1 MIINKSNIKV
11 VWRFCILVV
20 TMCIIQLNSVSH
32 TSATD
37 FKGKRLD
44 IGTTIEGE
52 IEAGYGQYYTIY
64 SDFVGE
70 LTITVNTQMK
80 GQTIVEFMS
89 TDESRKPLPSYI
101 NYSDVDGQGQLTVS
115 YYVEAKTYY
124 LKISHEDE
132 TIGGYYVVQ
141 TKMKEINVISPKKS
155 NSTMENAIKIG
166 DKKSVLTFLTFADV
180 EKFYSVEV
188 AENQNLKLYM
198 TGKDNAK
205 VQVTIYDSNGNEID
219 SGFFYSYLKEY
230 SIDKEVPAGTYYISL
245 KHGTDVYDKGR
256 LCNIIVGDYIDIR
269 SIQFVE
275 SDLSLY
281 INDTHQLNVVL
292 YPENAT
298 EQYTFSSH
306 KPKIASVTKD
316 GQVKG
321 LKKGKAIITV
331 KTKDNG
337 KVATVIVE
345 VKKIDVTSIK
355 LNKSK
360 VALEVGESIKLSA
373 TIQPTNASIQ
383 KVKWKSSDLSVA
395 TVNNKGK
402 ITAKGA
408 GTCNIIVTCDNKS
421 FVCTVTV
428 KNKPTPTQAPKP
440 TVTPTPKPTA
450 TPTPKP
456 TATPT
461 PKPTAT
467 PTPKP
472 TVTQAP
478 KPTAAPTPKPT
489 ATPTPTV
496 VEVESISMISTL
508 RLKVGDTK
516 KLNIVINPSNATNQ
530 KVTWEST
537 DTAIVSVEY
546 GVITCKKAGKASIIV
561 TASNGVKAY
570 CSIIVVE

>member
-1 MIINKSNIKV
+1 MKVDKSNIKLL
-11 VWRFCILVV
+11 WRFCIFIVAV
-20 TMCIIQLNSVSH
+20 CIVQLNSISH
-32 TSATD
+32 TKATD

-44 IGTTIEGE
+44 IDTTMEGD

-64 SDFVGE
+64 SKSVGE

-80 GQTIVEFMS
+80 GKTRVEFMS
-89 TDESRKPLPSYI
+89 TDDAIEPRSSYV
-101 NYSDVDGQGQLTVS
+101 NYIDADGQGQLTVS

-132 TIGGYYVVQ
+132 TIGGTYVVQ
-141 TKMKEINVISPKKS
+141 TNMKEINVISPKKS
-155 NSTMENAIKIG
+155 NTTMEKAIKIG

-188 AENQNLKLYM
+188 AENNNLKLYM
-198 TGKDNAK
+198 TGKDSAK

-230 SIDKEVPAGTYYISL
+230 SIDREVPAGTYYISL

-275 SDLSLY
+275 SSVTLY
-281 INDTHQLNVVL
+281 IKETQQLNVVL

-298 EQYTFSSH
+298 EQYSFSSH

-331 KTKDNG
+331 KTKESG
-337 KVATVIVE
+337 RIATVIVE

-360 VALEVGESIKLSA
+360 VALEVGDTINLSA

-408 GTCNIIVTCDNKS
+408 GSCNIIVTSDNKS

-428 KNKPTPTQAPKP
+428 KSKPTPKPKPTATPTPKPTATPVPKPTPTPTPKPTATPTPKP

-456 TATPT
+456 TAI
-461 PKPTAT
+461 
-467 PTPKP
+467 
-472 TVTQAP
+472 
-478 KPTAAPTPKPT
+478 
-489 ATPTPTV
+489 PTPTV

-537 DTAIVSVEY
+537 DTTIVSVEY

-561 TASNGVKAY
+561 TASDGVKAY